1 MSRRFCV
8 SRSSDCS
15 LTRAVTVS
23 LLADLVRL
31 QSLDLD
37 VVFFTQKVLLAEIV
51 GPPQGV
57 TGASNVASVLSVSV
71 ILSVCLVRCLSSCL
85 SFYLSISF

>member
-1 MSRRFCV
+1 MI
-8 SRSSDCS
+8 
-15 LTRAVTVS
+15 
-23 LLADLVRL
+23 
-31 QSLDLD
+31 
-37 VVFFTQKVLLAEIV
+37 TQKVLLAEIV

-85 SFYLSISF
+85 SFYLSDILLTFITTFVLITKLKSLSIFLYLSDILNNFYFDN

>member
-1 MSRRFCV
+1 MISGFCIKKTTF
-8 SRSSDCS
+8 RSSDCS

-37 VVFFTQKVLLAEIV
+37 TQKVLLAEIV

-57 TGASNVASVLSVSV
+57 MVASNVASVYVL
-71 ILSVCLVRCLSSCL
+71 L
-85 SFYLSISF
+85 